1 MAETLDSIG
10 KKLDLVL
17 SNQGTILRLTR
28 ETLAQELLMANIV
41 QDLNDATNILAGK
54 FDALNTSVAGLTQ
67 TVTDEKTALDAAV
80 ARINQIIAQGVS
92 PDVAAQLTTIK
103 DRLTAGSTAL
113 DTVST
118 GLGSVSAEVTTHVAT
133 LNSLGA
139 NPTTPIPPQ
148 ALVA

>member
-10 KKLDLVL
+10 RKLDLVL
-17 SNQGTILRLTR
+17 SQISVLTRLTR

-54 FDALNTSVAGLTQ
+54 FDALNAQTATLTQ
-67 TVTDEKTALDAAV
+67 TVADEKTALDAAV
-80 ARINQIIAQGVS
+80 ERINQIIASGVT
-92 PDVAAQLTTIK
+92 PEVAAQLATIK
-103 DRLTAGSTAL
+103 DRLIAGSGNL
-113 DTVST
+113 DTVTT
-118 GLGSVSAEVTTHVAT
+118 GLGSVTTEVASHIVT

-139 NPTTPIPPQ
+139 STTTPIPPQ